1 MSMIETVLTVL
12 KDRFP
17 ILRERKWLL
26 ALGVCALFFA
36 LGLPLTT
43 NVSYTNLF
51 PFQYL
56 LNFCCNVISKVCMCF
71 FVGGF
76 RNINDIFRKL

>member
-1 MSMIETVLTVL
+1 MSMIETILTVI

-43 NVSYTNLF
+43 NVSYLNLF
-51 PFQYL
+51 YFHFSFY
-56 LNFCCNVISKVCMCF
+56 
-71 FVGGF
+71 
-76 RNINDIFRKL
+76 